1 MNSSRIFR
9 RGALTT
15 ATMLALLLCGPAAT
29 VAQNADKT
37 ALVNA
42 VREYKINS
50 AWESMILDKYF
61 TFKVSPACWK
71 KLCEKDGWG
80 PKTAAN
86 SVTNFAE
93 YAKRAGWGDFEAAE
107 SANNNDR
114 ENNKPHVQEMVNDLS
129 GKFSFTLNADQI
141 ACSDAE
147 WELVHR
153 MWGST
158 FEALANGRWKPK
170 HGAVHLTMTFSPKA
184 KDIAVTVA
192 PDGQHF
198 SVTCPSQV
206 EPEEW
211 DTKIQNGLNR
221 AK

>member
-1 MNSSRIFR
+1 MNRSRIFVH
-9 RGALTT
+9 GATT
-15 ATMLALLLCGPAAT
+15 VAVLALLLCGSESGSAI
-29 VAQNADKT
+29 AQSADKT
-37 ALVNA
+37 ALVDA

-80 PKTAAN
+80 PKTAA
-86 SVTNFAE
+86 S
-93 YAKRAGWGDFEAAE
+93 
-107 SANNNDR
+107 
-114 ENNKPHVQEMVNDLS
+114 ENNKPHVQEMVNDLN

-147 WELVHR
+147 WDLVHR

-184 KDIAVTVA
+184 KDIAVAVA